1 MVAIWYGNGPLLTNN
16 QFLNNKNKC
25 KVWWSLVHGLH
36 SYYNLTKFENN
47 VYLEI
52 TLQAMGFT
60 DRKCQCMCMLVG
72 GQKKIIHEAKS
83 CQYSIFNS

>member
-1 MVAIWYGNGPLLTNN
+1 MVAIWYGNGLPLTND

-36 SYYNLTKFENN
+36 SYYNLTKFEKN

-52 TLQAMGFT
+52 TL
-60 DRKCQCMCMLVG
+60 
-72 GQKKIIHEAKS
+72 
-83 CQYSIFNS
+83 